1 LCDVARTRNSE
12 LCIRMD
18 MSHEAAKE
26 AAYQFRLAALGYD
39 QERGTYVYVP
49 GMCLCSRHVFMFQ
62 AWPRVVN
69 NYSRMLVMSGE
80 NVALSPLNMRLTV
93 VDFTL

>member
-1 LCDVARTRNSE
+1 MFMFQD
-12 LCIRMD
+12 
-18 MSHEAAKE
+18 
-26 AAYQFRLAALGYD
+26 
-39 QERGTYVYVP
+39 
-49 GMCLCSRHVFMFQ
+49 VFMFQ